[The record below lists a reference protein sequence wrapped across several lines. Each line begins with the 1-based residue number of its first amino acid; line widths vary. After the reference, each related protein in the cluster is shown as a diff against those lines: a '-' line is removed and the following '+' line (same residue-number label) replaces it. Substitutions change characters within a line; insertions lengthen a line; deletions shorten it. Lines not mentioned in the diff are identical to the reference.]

1 MVTKVKDLGNG
12 EMMVIEY
19 QAPARRK
26 MSYGLALF
34 EELNSQMEIASNHVL
49 KISKLS
55 RVNFVFSPESR
66 QDSEVIAT
74 LTILT

>member
-1 MVTKVKDLGNG
+1 
-12 EMMVIEY
+12 
-19 QAPARRK
+19 